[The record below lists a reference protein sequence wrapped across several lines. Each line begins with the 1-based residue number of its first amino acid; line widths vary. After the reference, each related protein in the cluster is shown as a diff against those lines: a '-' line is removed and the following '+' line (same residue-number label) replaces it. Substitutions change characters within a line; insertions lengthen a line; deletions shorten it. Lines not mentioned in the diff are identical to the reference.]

1 MCPCSCECGLRSGMH
16 CVHLCV
22 PMFILHCMHVCVPER
37 QRLFRI
43 FHCFP
48 SQNFSLL
55 IPEIPLSLPS
65 QGWDCRGMPPFP
77 AFDVYT
83 EDLKK
88 DLHNCAA
95 SIYVLSYLFTPEMN
109 SKVPLVTDM
118 LPNVKLEVL
127 SVCYSISMNENNKS
141 MNLSIGWRKK
151 KCHWMKLLSVLSAL
165 EFS

>member
-22 PMFILHCMHVCVPER
+22 PMFMLHCMHVCVPER

-48 SQNFSLL
+48 SQSFSLL

-65 QGWDCRGMPPFP
+65 QDWDCRGMPPFP
-77 AFDVYT
+77 AFDVGT
-83 EDLKK
+83 EDMKK

-95 SIYVLSYLFTPEMN
+95 SIYVLSYLFTPEIN
-109 SKVPLVTDM
+109 SCHAPKCKVVSTQCL
-118 LPNVKLEVL
+118 LLN
-127 SVCYSISMNENNKS
+127 INEWK
-141 MNLSIGWRKK
+141 
-151 KCHWMKLLSVLSAL
+151 
-165 EFS
+165 